1 MADNIRIDLPGFPN
15 SVPQWATEET
25 LQEVAKQLGAKRS
38 GINSL
43 DVSAKEA
50 AKSTE
55 KLTKAQRAVKASL
68 EAVASTAGS
77 VASTL
82 FNTDG
87 SLNSLLPIVEN
98 LTAVTAKATKGIFS
112 LASGIP
118 IISGFAQAASDA
130 TDTIAETTNLLFDV
144 TTSIADSIADGFR
157 GAAEVGATLE
167 GNFRELSTLSL
178 GANISLED
186 LSTTLNQA
194 TPALSAFTT
203 SSDGAR
209 KVLKT
214 LGQLQQDGTLEG
226 FTRLGFTI
234 SELNEVGTDFLN
246 ILAQTGQTQ
255 MLNNMSEAELAK
267 NAGAYA
273 TNLAVLSRLTG
284 QNRKELQQQMREE
297 QMRSNVQALLA
308 LKENELTGDQLES
321 FRNLQVGLRQFS
333 PQLADAFAS
342 ISTLGVASA
351 EQEAILA
358 QLGPTGDLIRQFAT
372 AFKDGTGDVND
383 ADIQNILGSVAEGIT
398 NDQTLRTALLA
409 PAGGF
414 PAALADV
421 VGEGLAFA
429 QKFIAGD
436 VDLAKIR
443 EQVEKEREGR
453 IEAAEGNRELVKSII
468 DAQTNVAQL
477 SKKLQDAVLNSDAA
491 AQIIMETANGI
502 TAVTDLLNK
511 FLGFA
516 ETGDIEGIG
525 GSIDN
530 SNGTMNYYLKG
541 GQINLYS
548 DQQAREQG
556 IEANKIT
563 NYVPDIGADK
573 REESSLNVGAAIKT
587 LRGAGKNVEASEL
600 QGLYFGNE
608 DLFTVDDLK
617 KFIQDNNLQDI
628 LPNYQRGTDG
638 VMDFGKGTLAFLHG
652 KEAVVPAPK
661 GNIPVDLGNTLEP
674 VREMMTDLV
683 NTLNNNP
690 VATETVNSVQSNSD
704 VVQRLETMIGVLK
717 TIADGQYSGNSMFG
731 KEIRRLGNKMSTDL
745 YR

>member
-38 GINSL
+38 GVNSL
-43 DVSAKEA
+43 DVSAKAA
-50 AKSTE
+50 AKST
-55 KLTKAQRAVKASL
+55 L
-68 EAVASTAGS
+68 ELSKTQKVAKEGLESVASVAGS

-87 SLNSLLPIVEN
+87 SLNSLLPIVES

-118 IISGFAQAASDA
+118 LISGFANAASTA
-130 TDTIAETTNLLFDV
+130 TEVIAETTNLLFDV

-167 GNFRELSTLSL
+167 GDFRELSRLSL

-194 TPALSAFTT
+194 SPALSAFTT
-203 SSDGAR
+203 SSEGAR
-209 KVLKT
+209 KVLGT
-214 LGQLQQDGTLEG
+214 LGRLQQDGTLEG

-255 MLNNMSEAELAK
+255 MLNNMTEAELAK
-267 NAGAYA
+267 NAGQYA

-308 LKENELTGDQLES
+308 LKEQELTGDQLES

-436 VDLAKIR
+436 VDLAAIR
-443 EQVEKEREGR
+443 EQVEKERQGR

-511 FLGFA
+511 FLGFV
-516 ETGDIEGIG
+516 ETGNVDIQPFAEFDKVNDVNVTGAGNVYVEGYQVASGQGTKTQINATPGVLSEISQGSFDEAFNKAVMAQPNKADQSYVKSNKNLKFTDIETMKAFLA
-525 GSIDN
+525 DN
-530 SNGTMNYYLKG
+530 DLVVPEF
-541 GQINLYS
+541 
-548 DQQAREQG
+548 QQ
-556 IEANKIT
+556 
-563 NYVPDIGADK
+563 
-573 REESSLNVGAAIKT
+573 
-587 LRGAGKNVEASEL
+587 
-600 QGLYFGNE
+600 
-608 DLFTVDDLK
+608 
-617 KFIQDNNLQDI
+617 
-628 LPNYQRGTDG
+628 GTDG
-638 VMDFGKGTLAFLHG
+638 VMDFGAGSMAFLHG
-652 KEAVVPAPK
+652 KEAVIPAPK
-661 GNIPVDLGNTLEP
+661 GNIPVDLGNTLAPLE
-674 VREMMTDLV
+674 EMIAKIENEAIRVKQAVDTPGV
-683 NTLNNNP
+683 NN
-690 VATETVNSVQSNSD
+690 VQSNE
-704 VVQRLETMIGVLK
+704 VVSKLNEMIGVLK
-717 TIADGQYSGNSMFG
+717 TIADGQYTGNSQFG
-731 KEIRRLGNKMSTDL
+731 KEIRRLGNSMSADL
-745 YR
+745 FR

>member
-1 MADNIRIDLPGFPN
+1 MADNIRLDIPGLP
-15 SVPQWATEET
+15 SSLPQWATEET
-25 LQEVAKQLGAKRS
+25 LKDIATQLGAKRS

-43 DVSAKEA
+43 DVEAKKA
-50 AKSTE
+50 SKSTAE
-55 KLTKAQRAVKASL
+55 LSKAQKVARASL
-68 EAVASTAGS
+68 NEVANVAGS
-77 VASTL
+77 VAQTL

-87 SLNSLLPIVEN
+87 SLNSLLPIVET
-98 LTAVTAKATKGIFS
+98 LTNAATKATKGLLS
-112 LASGIP
+112 LGSGIP
-118 IISGFAQAASDA
+118 IIKGFVEGLGVA
-130 TDTIAETTNLLFDV
+130 TEVIGDTTIALFDLV
-144 TTSIADSIADGFR
+144 SSVADSIADGFR
-157 GAAEVGATLE
+157 GAASVGATLE
-167 GNFRELSTLSL
+167 GNFRELANLSL

-186 LSTTLNQA
+186 LGNTLNQA
-194 TPALSAFTT
+194 SPALSAFTT
-203 SSDGAR
+203 SSEGAR
-209 KVLKT
+209 KVLGT
-214 LGQLQQDGTLEG
+214 LGRLQQDGTLEG

-267 NAGAYA
+267 NAGQYA

-308 LKENELTGDQLES
+308 LKEQELTGDQLES

-414 PAALADV
+414 PQALADV

-436 VDLAKIR
+436 VDLAEIR
-443 EQVEKEREGR
+443 AQVDKEREGR
-453 IEAAEGNRELVKSII
+453 ISAAEGNMELVKSII
-468 DAQTNVAQL
+468 DAQTNVATL
-477 SKKLQDAVLNSDAA
+477 SKDLQQLVITSGKAEK
-491 AQIIMETANGI
+491 IITLTADTI
-502 TAVTDLLNK
+502 TSVTDLLK
-511 FLGFA
+511 GFLETDLKQDLSQGFESATQYIENADLNFA
-516 ETGDIEGIG
+516 EGIDKEAVA
-525 GSIDN
+525 S
-530 SNGTMNYYLKG
+530 GTASSVDYSQLASDMVRDYGMDKGMPTIGTDYQNMLMNFMA
-541 GQINLYS
+541 
-548 DQQAREQG
+548 DQEQG
-556 IEANKIT
+556 YQPTKEDFNKI
-563 NYVPDIGADK
+563 
-573 REESSLNVGAAIKT
+573 L
-587 LRGAGKNVEASEL
+587 SEL
-600 QGLYFGNE
+600 NTKHGAQ
-608 DLFTVDDLK
+608 
-617 KFIQDNNLQDI
+617 
-628 LPNYQRGTDG
+628 LPMFQAGTPG
-638 VMDFGKGTLAFLHG
+638 VMDFGQSTLAFLHG
-652 KEAVVPAPK
+652 KEAVIPAPR

>member
-38 GINSL
+38 GVNSL
-43 DVSAKEA
+43 DVSAKAA
-50 AKSTE
+50 AKSTLE
-55 KLTKAQRAVKASL
+55 LSKTQKVVKEGL
-68 EAVASTAGS
+68 ESVASVAGS

-87 SLNSLLPIVEN
+87 SLNSLLPIVES

-118 IISGFAQAASDA
+118 LISGFASAASTA
-130 TDTIAETTNLLFDV
+130 TEVIAETTNLLFDV

-167 GNFRELSTLSL
+167 GDFRELSRLSL

-194 TPALSAFTT
+194 SPALSAFTT
-203 SSDGAR
+203 SSEGAR
-209 KVLKT
+209 KVLGT
-214 LGQLQQDGTLEG
+214 LGRLQQDGTLEG

-255 MLNNMSEAELAK
+255 MLNNMTEAELAK
-267 NAGAYA
+267 NAGQYA

-308 LKENELTGDQLES
+308 LKEQELTGEQLES

-436 VDLAKIR
+436 VDLAAIR
-443 EQVEKEREGR
+443 EQVEKERQGR

-511 FLGFA
+511 FLGFV
-516 ETGDIEGIG
+516 ETGNVDIQPFAEFDKVNDVNVTGAGNVYVEGYQVASGQGTKTQINATPGVLSEISQGSFDEAFNKAVMAQPNKADQSYVKSNKNLKFTDIETMKAFLA
-525 GSIDN
+525 DN
-530 SNGTMNYYLKG
+530 DLVVPEF
-541 GQINLYS
+541 
-548 DQQAREQG
+548 QQ
-556 IEANKIT
+556 
-563 NYVPDIGADK
+563 
-573 REESSLNVGAAIKT
+573 
-587 LRGAGKNVEASEL
+587 
-600 QGLYFGNE
+600 
-608 DLFTVDDLK
+608 
-617 KFIQDNNLQDI
+617 
-628 LPNYQRGTDG
+628 GTDG
-638 VMDFGKGTLAFLHG
+638 VMDFGAGSMAFLHG
-652 KEAVVPAPK
+652 KEAVIPAPK
-661 GNIPVDLGNTLEP
+661 GNIPVDLGNTLAPLE
-674 VREMMTDLV
+674 EMIAKIENEAIRVKQAVDTPGV
-683 NTLNNNP
+683 NN
-690 VATETVNSVQSNSD
+690 VQSNE
-704 VVQRLETMIGVLK
+704 VVSKLNEMIGVLK
-717 TIADGQYSGNSMFG
+717 TIADGQYTGNSQFG
-731 KEIRRLGNKMSTDL
+731 KEIRRLGNSMSADL
-745 YR
+745 FR

>member
-38 GINSL
+38 GVNSL
-43 DVSAKEA
+43 DVSAKAA
-50 AKSTE
+50 AKSTLE
-55 KLTKAQRAVKASL
+55 LSKTQKVVKEGL
-68 EAVASTAGS
+68 ESVASVAGS

-87 SLNSLLPIVEN
+87 SLNSLLPIVES

-118 IISGFAQAASDA
+118 LISGFANAASTA
-130 TDTIAETTNLLFDV
+130 TEVIAETTNLLFDV

-167 GNFRELSTLSL
+167 GDFRELSRLSL

-194 TPALSAFTT
+194 SPALSAFTT
-203 SSDGAR
+203 SSEGAR
-209 KVLKT
+209 KVLGT
-214 LGQLQQDGTLEG
+214 LGRLQQDGTLEG

-255 MLNNMSEAELAK
+255 MLNNMTEAELAK
-267 NAGAYA
+267 NAGQYA

-308 LKENELTGDQLES
+308 LKEQELTGEQLES

-436 VDLAKIR
+436 VDLAAIR
-443 EQVEKEREGR
+443 EQVEKERQGR

-516 ETGDIEGIG
+516 ETGNVDIQPFAEMDKVNEVNVTGAGNVYVEGYQVASGQGTKTQINATPGVLSEISQGSFDEAFNKAVMAQPNKADQSYVKSNKNLKFTDIETMKAFLA
-525 GSIDN
+525 DN
-530 SNGTMNYYLKG
+530 DLVVPEF
-541 GQINLYS
+541 
-548 DQQAREQG
+548 QQ
-556 IEANKIT
+556 
-563 NYVPDIGADK
+563 
-573 REESSLNVGAAIKT
+573 
-587 LRGAGKNVEASEL
+587 
-600 QGLYFGNE
+600 
-608 DLFTVDDLK
+608 
-617 KFIQDNNLQDI
+617 
-628 LPNYQRGTDG
+628 GTDG
-638 VMDFGKGTLAFLHG
+638 VMDFGAGSMAFLHG
-652 KEAVVPAPK
+652 KEAVIPAPK
-661 GNIPVDLGNTLEP
+661 GNIPVDLGNTLAPLE
-674 VREMMTDLV
+674 EMIAKIENEAIRVKQAVDTPGV
-683 NTLNNNP
+683 NN
-690 VATETVNSVQSNSD
+690 VQSNE
-704 VVQRLETMIGVLK
+704 VVSKLNEMIGVLK
-717 TIADGQYSGNSMFG
+717 TIADGQYTGNSQFG
-731 KEIRRLGNKMSTDL
+731 KEIRRLGNSMSADL
-745 YR
+745 FR

>member
-1 MADNIRIDLPGFPN
+1 MADNIRIDIPGLPN
-15 SVPQWATEET
+15 SLPQWATEET

-50 AKSTE
+50 AKSTAE
-55 KLTKAQRAVKASL
+55 LTKKQKAVKEGL
-68 EAVASTAGS
+68 EVLADTAGS

-82 FNTDG
+82 FSTDG
-87 SLNSLLPIVEN
+87 SLNSLLPVVES
-98 LTAVTAKATKGIFS
+98 LTS
-112 LASGIP
+112 LANKAAKGFLSLGSGIP
-118 IISGFAQAASDA
+118 VISGFVKAAGVGADIL
-130 TDTIAETTNLLFDV
+130 TETTNLLFDV
-144 TTSIADSIADGFR
+144 TSSIADSIADGFR
-157 GAAEVGATLE
+157 GAASVGATLE
-167 GNFRELSTLSL
+167 GNFRELSNLSL
-178 GANISLED
+178 NANISLED
-186 LSTTLNQA
+186 LGNTLDQA
-194 TPALSAFTT
+194 GPALSAFAT
-203 SSDGAR
+203 SSEGAR
-209 KVLKT
+209 KVLST

-246 ILAQTGQTQ
+246 ILAQTGQTT
-255 MLNNMSEAELAK
+255 MLNNMTEAELAK

-284 QNRKELQQQMREE
+284 QNRRELQQQMREE
-297 QMRSNVQALLA
+297 AMRSNVQALLA
-308 LKENELTGDQLES
+308 LKENELTGEQLES

-436 VDLAKIR
+436 VSLAEIR
-443 EQVEKEREGR
+443 AQVDKEREGR
-453 IEAAEGNRELVKSII
+453 IEAADQNRELVKSII
-468 DAQTNVAQL
+468 DAQTNVATL
-477 SKKLQDAVLNSDAA
+477 SKDLQQLVLTSDAA
-491 AQIIMETANGI
+491 TKIITETANGI
-502 TAVTDLLNK
+502 TATTDLLK
-511 FLGFA
+511 QFLGFA
-516 ETGDIEGIG
+516 ETGEFRASDLPFSNIEGDVTMNASGAVFINGGQVASGQGLRTSINAEPGTVTGFTNIGFEEAYKKAVDAQENQADRSGVISAKNIGKFTDIESMKAFLAEEG
-525 GSIDN
+525 
-530 SNGTMNYYLKG
+530 YVVPKF
-541 GQINLYS
+541 
-548 DQQAREQG
+548 QQ
-556 IEANKIT
+556 
-563 NYVPDIGADK
+563 
-573 REESSLNVGAAIKT
+573 
-587 LRGAGKNVEASEL
+587 
-600 QGLYFGNE
+600 
-608 DLFTVDDLK
+608 
-617 KFIQDNNLQDI
+617 
-628 LPNYQRGTDG
+628 GTDG
-638 VMDFGKGTLAFLHG
+638 VMDFGAGSLAFLHG
-652 KEAVVPAPK
+652 KEAVIPAPK

-683 NTLNNNP
+683 NSLNNNP
-690 VATETVNSVQSNSD
+690 VATETVNSVQSNND

>member
-38 GINSL
+38 GVNSL
-43 DVSAKEA
+43 DVSAKAA
-50 AKSTE
+50 AKSTLE
-55 KLTKAQRAVKASL
+55 LSKTQKVVKEGL
-68 EAVASTAGS
+68 ESVASVAGS

-87 SLNSLLPIVEN
+87 SLNSLLPIVES

-118 IISGFAQAASDA
+118 LISGFANAASTA
-130 TDTIAETTNLLFDV
+130 TEIIAETTNLLFDV

-167 GNFRELSTLSL
+167 GDFRELSRLSL

-194 TPALSAFTT
+194 SPALSAFTT
-203 SSDGAR
+203 SSEGAR
-209 KVLKT
+209 KVLGT
-214 LGQLQQDGTLEG
+214 LGRLQQDGTLEG

-255 MLNNMSEAELAK
+255 MLNNMTEAELAK
-267 NAGAYA
+267 NAGQYA

-308 LKENELTGDQLES
+308 LKEQELTGDQLES

-436 VDLAKIR
+436 VDLAAIR
-443 EQVEKEREGR
+443 EQVEKERQGR

-511 FLGFA
+511 FLGFV
-516 ETGDIEGIG
+516 ETGNVDIQPFAEFDKVNDVNVTGAGNVYVEGYQVASGQGTKTQINATPGVLSEISQGSFDEAFNKAVMAQPNKADQSYVKSNKNLKFTDIETMKAFLA
-525 GSIDN
+525 DN
-530 SNGTMNYYLKG
+530 DLVVPEF
-541 GQINLYS
+541 
-548 DQQAREQG
+548 QQ
-556 IEANKIT
+556 
-563 NYVPDIGADK
+563 
-573 REESSLNVGAAIKT
+573 
-587 LRGAGKNVEASEL
+587 
-600 QGLYFGNE
+600 
-608 DLFTVDDLK
+608 
-617 KFIQDNNLQDI
+617 
-628 LPNYQRGTDG
+628 GTDG
-638 VMDFGKGTLAFLHG
+638 VMDFGAGSMAFLHG
-652 KEAVVPAPK
+652 KEAVIPAPK
-661 GNIPVDLGNTLEP
+661 GNIPVDLGNTLAPLE
-674 VREMMTDLV
+674 EMIAKIENEAIRVKQAVDTPGV
-683 NTLNNNP
+683 NN
-690 VATETVNSVQSNSD
+690 VQSNE
-704 VVQRLETMIGVLK
+704 VVSKLNEMIGVLK
-717 TIADGQYSGNSMFG
+717 TIADGQYTGNSQFG
-731 KEIRRLGNKMSTDL
+731 KEIRRLGNSMSADL
-745 YR
+745 FR

>member
-38 GINSL
+38 GVNSL

-55 KLTKAQRAVKASL
+55 ELSKKQKAVKEGLTSL
-68 EAVASTAGS
+68 ADTAGS

-87 SLNSLLPIVEN
+87 SLNSLLPVVESLTN
-98 LTAVTAKATKGIFS
+98 LASKAAKGLFS
-112 LASGIP
+112 LGSGIP
-118 IISGFAQAASDA
+118 LISGFASAASTA
-130 TDTIAETTNLLFDV
+130 TDVIAETTNLLFDV

-157 GAAEVGATLE
+157 GAASVGATLE
-167 GNFRELSTLSL
+167 GNFRELSNLSL

-186 LSTTLNQA
+186 LSDTLNQA
-194 TPALSAFTT
+194 GPALSAFTT
-203 SSDGAR
+203 SSEGAR
-209 KVLKT
+209 KVLGT
-214 LGQLQQDGTLEG
+214 LGRLQQDGTLEG

-255 MLNNMSEAELAK
+255 MLNNMTEAELAK

-308 LKENELTGDQLES
+308 LKEQELTGDQLES

-436 VDLAKIR
+436 VDLAEIR
-443 EQVEKEREGR
+443 AQVEKEREGR
-453 IEAAEGNRELVKSII
+453 IEAAEQNRELVKSII

-477 SKKLQDAVLNSDAA
+477 SKNLQQAVLTSDAA
-491 AQIIMETANGI
+491 AEIIMETANGI
-502 TAVTDLLNK
+502 TAVTDLLNR

-516 ETGDIEGIG
+516 ETGEFKTSDLPFSNIEGDVTMNASGAVYINGGQVASGQGLRTSINAEPGTVTGFTNIGFEEAYQKAVDAQENKADRSGVISAKNIGKFTDIESMKAFLAEEG
-525 GSIDN
+525 
-530 SNGTMNYYLKG
+530 
-541 GQINLYS
+541 
-548 DQQAREQG
+548 
-556 IEANKIT
+556 
-563 NYVPDIGADK
+563 YVVP
-573 REESSLNVGAAIKT
+573 E
-587 LRGAGKNVEASEL
+587 
-600 QGLYFGNE
+600 F
-608 DLFTVDDLK
+608 
-617 KFIQDNNLQDI
+617 
-628 LPNYQRGTDG
+628 QRGTDG
-638 VMDFGKGTLAFLHG
+638 VMDFGAGSMAFLHG
-652 KEAVVPAPK
+652 KEAVIPAPK
-661 GNIPVDLGNTLEP
+661 GNIPVDLGNTLAPLE
-674 VREMMTDLV
+674 EMLTSLTNLRD
-683 NTLNNNP
+683 NTNNM
-690 VATETVNSVQSNSD
+690 VAQEGVNSVQSNE
-704 VVQRLETMIGVLK
+704 VVSKLNEMIGVLK
-717 TIADGQYSGNSMFG
+717 TIADGQYTGNSQFG
-731 KEIRRLGNKMSTDL
+731 KEIRRLGNSMSADL
-745 YR
+745 FR

>member
-38 GINSL
+38 GVNSL
-43 DVSAKEA
+43 DVSAKAA
-50 AKSTE
+50 AKSTLE
-55 KLTKAQRAVKASL
+55 LSKTQKVVKEGL
-68 EAVASTAGS
+68 ESVASVAGS

-87 SLNSLLPIVEN
+87 SLNSLLPIVES

-118 IISGFAQAASDA
+118 LISGFANAASTA
-130 TDTIAETTNLLFDV
+130 TEVIAETTNLLFDV

-167 GNFRELSTLSL
+167 GDFRELSRLSL

-194 TPALSAFTT
+194 SPALSAFTT
-203 SSDGAR
+203 SSEGAR
-209 KVLKT
+209 KVLGT
-214 LGQLQQDGTLEG
+214 LGRLQQDGTLEG

-255 MLNNMSEAELAK
+255 MLNNMTEAELAK
-267 NAGAYA
+267 NAGQYA

-308 LKENELTGDQLES
+308 LKEQELTGDQLES

-436 VDLAKIR
+436 VDLAAIR
-443 EQVEKEREGR
+443 EQVEKERQGR

-511 FLGFA
+511 FLGFV
-516 ETGDIEGIG
+516 ETGNVDIQPFAEFDKVNDVNVTGAGNVYVEGYQVASGQGTKTQINATPGVLSEISQGSFDEAFNKAVMAQPNKADQSYVKSNKNLKFTDIETMKAFLA
-525 GSIDN
+525 DN
-530 SNGTMNYYLKG
+530 DLVVPEF
-541 GQINLYS
+541 
-548 DQQAREQG
+548 QQ
-556 IEANKIT
+556 
-563 NYVPDIGADK
+563 
-573 REESSLNVGAAIKT
+573 
-587 LRGAGKNVEASEL
+587 
-600 QGLYFGNE
+600 
-608 DLFTVDDLK
+608 
-617 KFIQDNNLQDI
+617 
-628 LPNYQRGTDG
+628 GTDG
-638 VMDFGKGTLAFLHG
+638 VMDFGAGSMAFLHG
-652 KEAVVPAPK
+652 KEAVIPAPK
-661 GNIPVDLGNTLEP
+661 GNIPVDLGNTLAPLE
-674 VREMMTDLV
+674 EMIAKIENEAIRVKQAVDTPGV
-683 NTLNNNP
+683 NN
-690 VATETVNSVQSNSD
+690 VQSNE
-704 VVQRLETMIGVLK
+704 VVSKLNEMIGVLK
-717 TIADGQYSGNSMFG
+717 TIADGQYTGNSQFG
-731 KEIRRLGNKMSTDL
+731 KEIRRLGNSMSADL
-745 YR
+745 FR

>member
-38 GINSL
+38 GVNSL
-43 DVSAKEA
+43 DVSAKAA
-50 AKSTE
+50 AKSTLE
-55 KLTKAQRAVKASL
+55 LSKTQKVVKEGL
-68 EAVASTAGS
+68 ESVASVAGS

-87 SLNSLLPIVEN
+87 SLNSVLPIVES
-98 LTAVTAKATKGIFS
+98 LTAGTAKATKGIFS

-118 IISGFAQAASDA
+118 LISGFANAASTA
-130 TDTIAETTNLLFDV
+130 TEVIAETTNLLFDV

-167 GNFRELSTLSL
+167 GDFRELSRLSL

-194 TPALSAFTT
+194 SPALSAFTT
-203 SSDGAR
+203 SSEGAR
-209 KVLKT
+209 KVLGT
-214 LGQLQQDGTLEG
+214 LGRLQQDGTLEG

-255 MLNNMSEAELAK
+255 MLNNMTEAELAK
-267 NAGAYA
+267 NAGQYA

-308 LKENELTGDQLES
+308 LKEQELTGEQLES

-429 QKFIAGD
+429 QKFIARD
-436 VDLAKIR
+436 VDLAAIR
-443 EQVEKEREGR
+443 EQVEKERQGR

-511 FLGFA
+511 FLGFV
-516 ETGDIEGIG
+516 ETGNVDIQPFAEFDKVNDVNVTGAGNVYVEGYQVASGQGTKTQINATPGVLSEISQGSFDEAFNKAVMAQPNKADQSYVKSNKNLKFTDIETMKAFLA
-525 GSIDN
+525 DN
-530 SNGTMNYYLKG
+530 DLVVPEF
-541 GQINLYS
+541 
-548 DQQAREQG
+548 QQ
-556 IEANKIT
+556 
-563 NYVPDIGADK
+563 
-573 REESSLNVGAAIKT
+573 
-587 LRGAGKNVEASEL
+587 
-600 QGLYFGNE
+600 
-608 DLFTVDDLK
+608 
-617 KFIQDNNLQDI
+617 
-628 LPNYQRGTDG
+628 GTDG
-638 VMDFGKGTLAFLHG
+638 VMDFGAGSMAFLHG
-652 KEAVVPAPK
+652 KEAVIPAPK
-661 GNIPVDLGNTLEP
+661 GNIPVDLGNTLAPLE
-674 VREMMTDLV
+674 EMIAKIENEAIRVKQAVDTPGV
-683 NTLNNNP
+683 NN
-690 VATETVNSVQSNSD
+690 VQSNE
-704 VVQRLETMIGVLK
+704 VVSKLNEMIGVLK
-717 TIADGQYSGNSMFG
+717 TIADGQYTGNSQFG
-731 KEIRRLGNKMSTDL
+731 KEIRRLGNSMSADL
-745 YR
+745 FR

>member
-38 GINSL
+38 GVNSL
-43 DVSAKEA
+43 DVSAKAA
-50 AKSTE
+50 AKSTLE
-55 KLTKAQRAVKASL
+55 LSKTQKVVKEGL
-68 EAVASTAGS
+68 ESVASVAGS

-87 SLNSLLPIVEN
+87 SLNSLLPIVES

-118 IISGFAQAASDA
+118 LISGFANAASTA
-130 TDTIAETTNLLFDV
+130 TEVIAETTNLLFDV

-186 LSTTLNQA
+186 LGNTLNQA
-194 TPALSAFTT
+194 SPALSAFTT
-203 SSDGAR
+203 SSEGAR
-209 KVLKT
+209 KVLGT
-214 LGQLQQDGTLEG
+214 LGRLQQDGTLEG

-255 MLNNMSEAELAK
+255 MLNNMTEAELAK
-267 NAGAYA
+267 NAGQYA

-308 LKENELTGDQLES
+308 LKEQELTGDQLES

-436 VDLAKIR
+436 VDLAAIR
-443 EQVEKEREGR
+443 EQVEKERQGR

-511 FLGFA
+511 FLGFV
-516 ETGDIEGIG
+516 ETGNVDIQPFAEFDKVNDVNVTGAGNVYVEGYQVASGQGTKTQINATPGVLSEISQGSFDEAFNKAVMAQPNKADQSYVKSNKNLKFTDIETMKAFLA
-525 GSIDN
+525 DN
-530 SNGTMNYYLKG
+530 DLVVPEF
-541 GQINLYS
+541 
-548 DQQAREQG
+548 QQ
-556 IEANKIT
+556 
-563 NYVPDIGADK
+563 
-573 REESSLNVGAAIKT
+573 
-587 LRGAGKNVEASEL
+587 
-600 QGLYFGNE
+600 
-608 DLFTVDDLK
+608 
-617 KFIQDNNLQDI
+617 
-628 LPNYQRGTDG
+628 GTDG
-638 VMDFGKGTLAFLHG
+638 VMDFGAGSMAFLHG
-652 KEAVVPAPK
+652 KEAVIPAPK
-661 GNIPVDLGNTLEP
+661 GNIPVDLGNTLAPLE
-674 VREMMTDLV
+674 EMIAKIENEAIRVKQAVDTPGV
-683 NTLNNNP
+683 NN
-690 VATETVNSVQSNSD
+690 VQSNE
-704 VVQRLETMIGVLK
+704 VVSKLNEMIGVLK
-717 TIADGQYSGNSMFG
+717 TIADGQYTGNSQFG
-731 KEIRRLGNKMSTDL
+731 KEIRRLGNSMSADL
-745 YR
+745 FR

>member
-1 MADNIRIDLPGFPN
+1 MAKDITLSIDGQTTKYP
-15 SVPQWATEET
+15 SWATEET
-25 LQEVAKQLGAKRS
+25 LKSIATQLGAKRS
-38 GINSL
+38 GVNSL
-43 DVSAKEA
+43 DVEAKKA
-50 AKSTE
+50 SKSTGD
-55 KLTKAQRAVKASL
+55 LTKAQKAAKEGF
-68 EAVASTAGS
+68 EAVANTAGS

-87 SLNSLLPIVEN
+87 SLNSLLPAFES
-98 LTAVTAKATKGIFS
+98 LTSLANKAAKGLFS
-112 LASGIP
+112 LGSGMP
-118 IISGFAQAASDA
+118 IISGFAKAASTAAD
-130 TDTIAETTNLLFDV
+130 IAEQTANLLFDV

-167 GNFRELSTLSL
+167 GNFRELSKLSL

-186 LSTTLNQA
+186 LSATLNQA
-194 TPALSAFTT
+194 TPALSAFAT

-214 LGQLQQDGTLEG
+214 LGNLQADGTLEG

-234 SELNEVGTDFLN
+234 SELNEVGTDYLN
-246 ILAQTGQTQ
+246 ILARTGQTT
-255 MLNNMSEAELAK
+255 MLNNMSEEQLAK

-297 QMRSNVQALLA
+297 SMRSNVQALLA
-308 LKENELTGDQLES
+308 LKENELTGESLES

-351 EQEAILA
+351 EQEALLA

-436 VDLAKIR
+436 VDLAAIR
-443 EQVEKEREGR
+443 EQVDKEREGR
-453 IEAAEGNRELVKSII
+453 IEAADQNRELVKSII

-477 SKKLQDAVLNSDAA
+477 SKRLQEAVLTSDAA
-491 AQIIMETANGI
+491 ADIIMETANGI
-502 TAVTDLLNK
+502 TSVTDLLNK

-516 ETGDIEGIG
+516 ETGEIEGLVKPELTQGFESATQYIENADLNFAEG
-525 GSIDN
+525 IDKAAVASGTASSTDYSRLAADMVRDYGLDKGMPSINMDYQN
-530 SNGTMNYYLKG
+530 MLMSFM
-541 GQINLYS
+541 
-548 DQQAREQG
+548 
-556 IEANKIT
+556 
-563 NYVPDIGADK
+563 ADK
-573 REESSLNVGAAIKT
+573 GKGYKPTKDDFNTILKQLNEKHGSK
-587 LRGAGKNVEASEL
+587 LPMFQAGTN
-600 QGLYFGNE
+600 
-608 DLFTVDDLK
+608 
-617 KFIQDNNLQDI
+617 
-628 LPNYQRGTDG
+628 G
-638 VMDFGKGTLAFLHG
+638 VMDFGQSTLAFLHG
-652 KEAVVPAPK
+652 KEAVIPAPK
-661 GNIPVDLGNTLEP
+661 GNIPVDLGNTLAPLE
-674 VREMMTDLV
+674 EMMANIT
-683 NTLNNNP
+683 NMSNNGNNS
-690 VATETVNSVQSNSD
+690 VAQEGVNSVQSKE
-704 VVQRLETMIGVLK
+704 VVSKLNEMIGVLK
-717 TIADGQYSGNSMFG
+717 TMADGQYTGNNMFG

-745 YR
+745 FR

>member
-38 GINSL
+38 GVNSL
-43 DVSAKEA
+43 DVSAKAA
-50 AKSTE
+50 AKSTLE
-55 KLTKAQRAVKASL
+55 LSKTQKVVKEGL
-68 EAVASTAGS
+68 ESVASVAGS

-87 SLNSLLPIVEN
+87 SLNSLLPIVES

-118 IISGFAQAASDA
+118 LISGFANAASTA
-130 TDTIAETTNLLFDV
+130 TEVIAETTNLLFDV

-167 GNFRELSTLSL
+167 GDFRELSRLSL

-194 TPALSAFTT
+194 SPALSAFTT
-203 SSDGAR
+203 SSEGAR
-209 KVLKT
+209 KVLGT
-214 LGQLQQDGTLEG
+214 LGRLQQDGTLEG

-255 MLNNMSEAELAK
+255 MLNNMTEAELAK
-267 NAGAYA
+267 NAGQYA

-308 LKENELTGDQLES
+308 LKEQELTGEQLES

-436 VDLAKIR
+436 VDLAAIR
-443 EQVEKEREGR
+443 EQVEKERQGR

-511 FLGFA
+511 FLGFV
-516 ETGDIEGIG
+516 ETGNVDIQPFAEFDKVNDVNVTGAGNVYVEGYQVASGQGTKTQINATPGVLSEISQGSFDEAFNKAVMAQPNKADQSYVKSNKNLKFTDIETMKAFLA
-525 GSIDN
+525 DN
-530 SNGTMNYYLKG
+530 DLVVPEF
-541 GQINLYS
+541 
-548 DQQAREQG
+548 QQ
-556 IEANKIT
+556 
-563 NYVPDIGADK
+563 
-573 REESSLNVGAAIKT
+573 
-587 LRGAGKNVEASEL
+587 
-600 QGLYFGNE
+600 
-608 DLFTVDDLK
+608 
-617 KFIQDNNLQDI
+617 
-628 LPNYQRGTDG
+628 GTDG
-638 VMDFGKGTLAFLHG
+638 VMDFGAGSMAFLHG
-652 KEAVVPAPK
+652 KEAVIPAPK
-661 GNIPVDLGNTLEP
+661 GNIPVDLGNTLAPLE
-674 VREMMTDLV
+674 EMIAKIENEAIRVKQAVDTPGV
-683 NTLNNNP
+683 NN
-690 VATETVNSVQSNSD
+690 VQSNE
-704 VVQRLETMIGVLK
+704 VVSKLNEMIGVLK
-717 TIADGQYSGNSMFG
+717 TIADGQYTGNSQFG
-731 KEIRRLGNKMSTDL
+731 KEIRRLGNSMSADL
-745 YR
+745 FR

>member
-1 MADNIRIDLPGFPN
+1 MADNIRIDIPGISPT
-15 SVPQWATEET
+15 SLPQWATEET

-50 AKSTE
+50 AKSTAE
-55 KLTKAQRAVKASL
+55 LTKKQKAVKEGL
-68 EAVASTAGS
+68 EVLGDTAGS

-87 SLNSLLPIVEN
+87 SLNSLLPVVES
-98 LTAVTAKATKGIFS
+98 LTS
-112 LASGIP
+112 LANKAAKGFLSLGSGIP
-118 IISGFAQAASDA
+118 VISGFVKAAGVGADIL
-130 TDTIAETTNLLFDV
+130 TETTNLLFDV
-144 TTSIADSIADGFR
+144 TSSIADSIADGFR
-157 GAAEVGATLE
+157 GAASVGATLE
-167 GNFRELSTLSL
+167 GNFRELSNLSL
-178 GANISLED
+178 TANISLED
-186 LSTTLNQA
+186 LGNTLNQA
-194 TPALSAFTT
+194 GPALSAFAT
-203 SSDGAR
+203 SSEGAR

-246 ILAQTGQTQ
+246 ILAQTGQTT
-255 MLNNMSEAELAK
+255 MLNNMTEAELAK

-284 QNRKELQQQMREE
+284 QNRRELQQQMREE
-297 QMRSNVQALLA
+297 AMRSNVQALLA
-308 LKENELTGDQLES
+308 LKENELTGEQLES

-436 VDLAKIR
+436 VDLAAIR
-443 EQVEKEREGR
+443 AQVDAEREGR
-453 IEAAEGNRELVKSII
+453 IEAADQNRELVKSII
-468 DAQTNVAQL
+468 DAQTNVATL
-477 SKKLQDAVLNSDAA
+477 SKDLQQLVLTSDAA
-491 AQIIMETANGI
+491 TKIITETANGI
-502 TAVTDLLNK
+502 TATTDLLK
-511 FLGFA
+511 QFLGFA
-516 ETGDIEGIG
+516 ETGEFRASDLPFSNIEGDVTMNASGAVYINGGEVASGQGLRTSINAEPGTVTGFTNIGFEEAYQKAVNAQENQTDRSGVISAKNIGKFSDIESMKAFLAEEGYVVPEFQQ
-525 GSIDN
+525 
-530 SNGTMNYYLKG
+530 GTN
-541 GQINLYS
+541 
-548 DQQAREQG
+548 
-556 IEANKIT
+556 
-563 NYVPDIGADK
+563 
-573 REESSLNVGAAIKT
+573 
-587 LRGAGKNVEASEL
+587 
-600 QGLYFGNE
+600 
-608 DLFTVDDLK
+608 
-617 KFIQDNNLQDI
+617 
-628 LPNYQRGTDG
+628 G
-638 VMDFGKGTLAFLHG
+638 VMDFGAGSMAFLHG
-652 KEAVVPAPK
+652 KEAVIPAPK
-661 GNIPVDLGNTLEP
+661 GNIPVDLGNTLAPLE
-674 VREMMTDLV
+674 EMIAKIENEAIRVQQAVDTPGV
-683 NTLNNNP
+683 NT
-690 VATETVNSVQSNSD
+690 VQSNE
-704 VVQRLETMIGVLK
+704 VVSKLNEMISVLK
-717 TIADGQYSGNSMFG
+717 TIADGQYTGNSQFG
-731 KEIRRLGNKMSTDL
+731 KEIRRLGNSMSADL
-745 YR
+745 FR